1 MPINKKLLDQDINKN
16 NVKIKNLEK
25 KLRFENNNQKYKR
38 IEKQIENAKVKVNK
52 LYNLKS
58 DDFNEYGTNPK
69 SAFQIVGR
77 EKKEIPTKYKIS
89 YRKTNQN
96 KLMKAERKGKI

>member
-16 NVKIKNLEK
+16 NVKIKNLEN

-38 IEKQIENAKVKVNK
+38 IEKQIENAKVKGNK
-52 LYNLKS
+52 LLNLKF
-58 DDFNEYGTNPK
+58 DAFNEYGTNPK
-69 SAFQIVGR
+69 SGFKVVGR

-89 YRKTNQN
+89 YRKTNKD
-96 KLMKAERKGKI
+96 KLIKAEKKGLI